1 MAGVDSETG
10 ERVCAKIN
18 HNDEY
23 EGSAA
28 QKKEIMHHMAL
39 KHGTHSPHRRLL
51 LALLQAVRMVLRT
64 ENIVELK
71 DVLKAVPPGARDG
84 KKRLIIVM
92 EILQGVRDP
101 PGPSLL
107 LVPIFV
113 ISSSQGLSAEHG
125 GWLLV
130 AG

>member
-28 QKKEIMHHMAL
+28 QKKEIMLHMAL
-39 KHGTHSPHRRLL
+39 KHGTHSPHRLL
-51 LALLQAVRMVLRT
+51 LAQLQAVRMVLRT

-101 PGPSLL
+101 PRPNPL
-107 LVPIFV
+107 LVLVFV
-113 ISSSQGLSAEHG
+113 ISSSQGLSG
-125 GWLLV
+125 
-130 AG
+130 

>member
-28 QKKEIMHHMAL
+28 QKKEIMLHMAL
-39 KHGTHSPHRRLL
+39 KHGTHSLIHRLL
-51 LALLQAVRMVLRT
+51 LAQLQAVRMVLRT

-101 PGPSLL
+101 PRPNLL
-107 LVPIFV
+107 L
-113 ISSSQGLSAEHG
+113 LRCARLRH
-125 GWLLV
+125 LLLPRAV
-130 AG
+130 G